1 MACPAGTV
9 RAILRTLQ
17 LKFYSISTQF
27 SSSRQ
32 KFSRHAF
39 FVLNLPP
46 QVFRN
51 YFVNETGQDT
61 QEHQIN
67 GLLQAHAELLRM
79 HTEVYVPRAKISRLS
94 PLHFPSI
101 LHAFPAVIL

>member
-1 MACPAGTV
+1 MQFAEP
-9 RAILRTLQ
+9 
-17 LKFYSISTQF
+17 FNSNSTQF

-32 KFSRHAF
+32 NISRHAF
-39 FVLNLPP
+39 LFVLNLPP

-79 HTEVYVPRAKISRLS
+79 HTEVYVPRAKISRLP

-101 LHAFPAVIL
+101 LHAFPAVVL